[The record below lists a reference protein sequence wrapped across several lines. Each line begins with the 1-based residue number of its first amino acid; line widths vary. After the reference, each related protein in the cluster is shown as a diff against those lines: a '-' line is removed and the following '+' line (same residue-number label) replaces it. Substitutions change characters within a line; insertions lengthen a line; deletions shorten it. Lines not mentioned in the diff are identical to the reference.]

1 MAALQAMHEH
11 STLTAVWSLLNS
23 REFLRFMSRFHCERR
38 FHLHFSWLLT
48 FQFQIDIFNI
58 EFSCGGY
65 SNCYFFSRN
74 SYCFIDRW
82 LIPSGKISVSFSPS
96 REEERAKS
104 SATPMRWNIVHVS
117 NELIRYC
124 IPNHPE
130 ILLQQM
136 ISILLNPRGHSL
148 NGEYA
153 LTRVHKACHAT
164 RISKMIPRVGCK
176 VLDPR
181 LWELFKESW
190 RKSEFSGASSN
201 KHNVKSMENPYEG
214 EAFSFDE
221 WFFSLR
227 FSLAFYARILLLS
240 DFFLKI
246 PYFQAS
252 FDTFFVIEMIIR
264 RTRDESNER
273 SQPRDRGK
281 NG

>member
-1 MAALQAMHEH
+1 
-11 STLTAVWSLLNS
+11 
-23 REFLRFMSRFHCERR
+23 MSRFHCERR

-74 SYCFIDRW
+74 SYCFIDKW

-164 RISKMIPRVGCK
+164 RISKMIPRAKSWTRGC
-176 VLDPR
+176 
-181 LWELFKESW
+181 
-190 RKSEFSGASSN
+190 
-201 KHNVKSMENPYEG
+201 ENYSKNLG
-214 EAFSFDE
+214 GN
-221 WFFSLR
+221 R
-227 FSLAFYARILLLS
+227 NSLARRRTNTTLNQWRIRTKEKLSLSTNDFSRCDFLLHFTHES
-240 DFFLKI
+240 F
-246 PYFQAS
+246 YFQI
-252 FDTFFVIEMIIR
+252 FF
-264 RTRDESNER
+264 
-273 SQPRDRGK
+273 
-281 NG
+281 